1 MTLITEDVEVGRNLL
16 GNKMIWVG
24 EKITVANLLDKY
36 SYLKEEFGLNALR
49 LAYSVGLSETTISR
63 IFNKRHKANRSTL
76 IALDVALNEWSKV
89 FEDEGTDEWQF
100 L

>member
-1 MTLITEDVEVGRNLL
+1 MTLITEDVEVGQNLL
-16 GNKMIWVG
+16 GKKMIWVG
-24 EKITVANLLDKY
+24 ENITVANLLDKY

-89 FEDEGTDEWQF
+89 FEDEGTDE
-100 L
+100 

>member
-63 IFNKRHKANRSTL
+63 IFNKKHKANRSTL

-89 FEDEGTDEWQF
+89 FEDEGTDE
-100 L
+100 

>member
-89 FEDEGTDEWQF
+89 FEDEGTDE
-100 L
+100 

>member
-1 MTLITEDVEVGRNLL
+1 MTLITEDVEVGQNLL
-16 GNKMIWVG
+16 GKKMIWVG
-24 EKITVANLLDKY
+24 ENITVANLLDKY

-76 IALDVALNEWSKV
+76 IALDVALNQWSKV
-89 FEDEGTDEWQF
+89 FEDEGTDE
-100 L
+100 

>member
-63 IFNKRHKANRSTL
+63 IFNKKHKANRSTL

-89 FEDEGTDEWQF
+89 FEEEGTDE
-100 L
+100 

>member
-24 EKITVANLLDKY
+24 EKITVAGLLDKY

-63 IFNKRHKANRSTL
+63 IFNKKHKANRSTL

-89 FEDEGTDEWQF
+89 FEDEGTDE
-100 L
+100 

>member
-16 GNKMIWVG
+16 GKKMIWVG
-24 EKITVANLLDKY
+24 ENITVANLLDRY
-36 SYLKEEFGLNALR
+36 SELKEEYGLNALR

-89 FEDEGTDEWQF
+89 FEDEGTDE
-100 L
+100 

>member
-1 MTLITEDVEVGRNLL
+1 MTLMTEDVEVGRNLL
-16 GNKMIWVG
+16 GKKMIWVG
-24 EKITVANLLDKY
+24 ENITVANLLDKY
-36 SYLKEEFGLNALR
+36 SELKEEYGLNALR

-89 FEDEGTDEWQF
+89 FEDEGTDE
-100 L
+100 

>member
-24 EKITVANLLDKY
+24 EKITVAGLLDKY

-89 FEDEGTDEWQF
+89 FEDEGTDE
-100 L
+100 

>member
-36 SYLKEEFGLNALR
+36 SYLKEEYGLNALR

-89 FEDEGTDEWQF
+89 FEDEGTDE
-100 L
+100 

>member
-24 EKITVANLLDKY
+24 EKITVAGLLDKY

-63 IFNKRHKANRSTL
+63 IFNKKHKANRSTL
-76 IALDVALNEWSKV
+76 IALDVALNEWLKV
-89 FEDEGTDEWQF
+89 FEDEGTDE
-100 L
+100 

>member
-24 EKITVANLLDKY
+24 EKITVAGLLDKY

-49 LAYSVGLSETTISR
+49 LAYSVGLSEMVSQL
-63 IFNKRHKANRSTL
+63 IFLAIIIEGYRPAKSKAATFKCSPF
-76 IALDVALNEWSKV
+76 VPSLNGS
-89 FEDEGTDEWQF
+89 
-100 L
+100 

>member
-49 LAYSVGLSETTISR
+49 LAYSVGVSETTISR
-63 IFNKRHKANRSTL
+63 IFNKKHKANRSTL

-89 FEDEGTDEWQF
+89 FEDEGTDE
-100 L
+100 

>member
-16 GNKMIWVG
+16 GKKMIWVG
-24 EKITVANLLDKY
+24 ENITVANLLDKY
-36 SYLKEEFGLNALR
+36 SELKEEYGLNALR

-89 FEDEGTDEWQF
+89 FEDEGTDE
-100 L
+100 

>member
-1 MTLITEDVEVGRNLL
+1 MTLLTEDVEVGRNLL
-16 GNKMIWVG
+16 GKKMIWVG
-24 EKITVANLLDKY
+24 ENITVANLLDKY
-36 SYLKEEFGLNALR
+36 SELKEEYGLNALR

-89 FEDEGTDEWQF
+89 FEDEGTDE
-100 L
+100 

>member
-63 IFNKRHKANRSTL
+63 IFNKKHKANRSTL
-76 IALDVALNEWSKV
+76 IALDVALNEWSRV
-89 FEDEGTDEWQF
+89 FEDEGTDE
-100 L
+100 